1 MSYKYSS
8 WSNETKIERS
18 EKKNVNTIEENINN
32 EIKLLKKKNHREESI
47 IKMANRDMIIQ
58 RGVNPFLSGNN
69 YIQDIINQEKYLR
82 QNNLNDD

>member
-8 WSNETKIERS
+8 WCNDTQIERS
-18 EKKNVNTIEENINN
+18 EKKEKKILENNLIN
-32 EIKLLKKKNHREESI
+32 ETKLLKKKNHREESI
-47 IKMANRDMIIQ
+47 MKRANRDMIIQ

>member
-8 WSNETKIERS
+8 WSNDTKIERS
-18 EKKNVNTIEENINN
+18 EKKQIKILENNLIN
-32 EIKLLKKKNHREESI
+32 ETKLLKKKNHREESI
-47 IKMANRDMIIQ
+47 MKRANRDMIIQ

>member
-8 WSNETKIERS
+8 WSNNTKIERS
-18 EKKNVNTIEENINN
+18 EKKQIKILENNLIN
-32 EIKLLKKKNHREESI
+32 ETKLLKKKNHREESI
-47 IKMANRDMIIQ
+47 MKRANRDMIIQ

>member
-8 WSNETKIERS
+8 WSNNTKIERS
-18 EKKNVNTIEENINN
+18 EKKQIKILENNLIN
-32 EIKLLKKKNHREESI
+32 ETKLLKKKNHREESI
-47 IKMANRDMIIQ
+47 MKQANRDMIIQ

>member
-1 MSYKYSS
+1 
-8 WSNETKIERS
+8 
-18 EKKNVNTIEENINN
+18 
-32 EIKLLKKKNHREESI
+32 
-47 IKMANRDMIIQ
+47 MIIQ

>member
-1 MSYKYSS
+1 MSYKYSI
-8 WSNETKIERS
+8 WSNDTKIERS
-18 EKKNVNTIEENINN
+18 EKKQIKILENNLIN
-32 EIKLLKKKNHREESI
+32 ETKLLKKKNHREESI
-47 IKMANRDMIIQ
+47 MKRANRDMIIQ

>member
-8 WSNETKIERS
+8 WSNNTKIERS
-18 EKKNVNTIEENINN
+18 EKKQIKILENNLIN
-32 EIKLLKKKNHREESI
+32 ETKLLKKKNHREESI
-47 IKMANRDMIIQ
+47 IKLANRDMIIQ